1 MSDFTCNESKTTLT
15 EAMSQAWQTE
25 KRHIIITGDGGAG
38 KSTLL
43 ASTFLQLVSSDTVV
57 PLYFDLSG
65 DLSGMSEK
73 ETIQHRLITDYCG
86 QLENETSSQALYKLF
101 SGGGALPA
109 PKFVFLIDGINESEA
124 PGQYIT
130 EIISNLLEYD
140 SVQVVMA
147 SRYFLPELVKYC
159 CEYRIS
165 PLSKEQVSKVFESSH
180 ISIEDLPDGIR
191 SLMNRPLFLTMYIKE
206 WAEKGLTATEQLINT
221 AGEFFNAHF
230 DRLINKKSQTVDSY
244 PRAEF
249 ALRYLLP
256 AMTLFLS
263 YEFSWYHF
271 CEVLNDTHPKVKD
284 RYDAFEEIHSFSG
297 KAAELL
303 ILLKNKG
310 IISDT
315 TKKNTYR
322 FRHAYY
328 REFLQAMYACNE
340 MERAVNGATDEPMPL
355 LPFEQKHRMSE
366 DMIRW
371 IGEILGEDHRKGEYS
386 ITEQF
391 LKRSTPIYHGNS
403 VEILKQSRAHEL
415 SVDFSGLSLFDVRL
429 YDVDL
434 LGSSFKKTK
443 ALTLESFKPLGER
456 TEWGYHYSPF
466 ISPDGSVIVSEQ
478 DYKLLIQLRYMHN
491 PFIVDLINSCRFLH
505 FIGENELLYLDS
517 IFICIID
524 LTDLLNGD
532 VSETT
537 HSRINSNSIRRCPLL
552 DSHSTQNIVDI
563 HCSKDTTIFA
573 VLHTDHVE
581 YINTNSNSVLRFS
594 VTAGVHS
601 KVVILGDTDS
611 RLVSV
616 IGNESGELQI
626 VQLNFYDSHPS
637 ISLISNLQIFTW
649 AEAERFNSFITDGN
663 RFVLIESVLVFDPF
677 ANGDSETRL
686 SIIDVNETSLNVLQD
701 LSLANTSCFD
711 TDPDYV
717 HYLTYKTERG
727 CFSHLYQISTG
738 LTNEDFIGNF
748 RPVFSNRTHCIIST
762 FLESLSDR
770 ENRFSRYFPYYVYS
784 LREKKTLWPLG
795 DNFFTTEPFISNYGN
810 WVAVVLESSNFQR
823 IKIINRLEWERC
835 EVFSIDLDKSCNDT
849 SRPLTHFAPI
859 HLHFVGNDQLIV
871 KWSISGLNRHVLI
884 NLDGIY
890 PTVQWGEQVLPDC
903 ASDSIITIYDIF
915 QEELPSAGFLV
926 GNESPIF
933 DLHDFP
939 HPKLII
945 REPKVQL
952 SLSRLV
958 YRYFNE
964 SASLS
969 RLWENPMS
977 TIALSEEHMLLT
989 IAYLF
994 RSSLLTV
1001 LVYHNLRTKEFTL
1014 LDIDD
1019 SEREYE
1025 ECEHFEYWFG
1035 GRECIT
1041 AVLCDGS
1048 LRIWSTKTG
1057 KTLARIDKF
1066 FHDPELTIRL
1076 IGCSPDCKRFYLY
1089 FSDDFELERTQ
1100 IGGRYAVVYL
1110 DSDATTYSSEYYWLD
1125 LPVSEN
1131 GIAVCADDDTVT
1143 LFNCYTGR
1151 IIDKI
1156 TPLVSDVSGCDFAG
1170 AEMDDELK
1178 RILRQNGAIVDPE

>member
-206 WAEKGLTATEQLINT
+206 WAEKGLTAAEQLINT

-366 DMIRW
+366 GMIRW
-371 IGEILGEDHRKGEYS
+371 IGEILGEHHHAGKKT
-386 ITEQF
+386 ITERF
-391 LKRSTPIYHGNS
+391 IKLSPPLFNGNS
-403 VEILKQSRAHEL
+403 VEILKQSHGRKL
-415 SVDFSGLSLFDVRL
+415 KIDFNGLSLFDVRL

-434 LGSSFKKTK
+434 KGSSFKGTK
-443 ALTLESFKPLGER
+443 SLTVESFLPLEIG
-456 TEWGYHYSPF
+456 SPL
-466 ISPDGSVIVSEQ
+466 ISPDGFVVVSEQ
-478 DYKLLIQLRYMHN
+478 RGKLLFQIQYLYT
-491 PFIVDLINSCRFLH
+491 PFTVDLITSFQFPH
-505 FIGENELLYLDS
+505 FIDDNKLLYLDEPF
-517 IFICIID
+517 IFIISPHEKLGKNTSEASLFATPDKSFKRGYFLSNRSLSSII
-524 LTDLLNGD
+524 
-532 VSETT
+532 
-537 HSRINSNSIRRCPLL
+537 
-552 DSHSTQNIVDI
+552 DI
-563 HCSKDTTIFA
+563 HCNNDTT
-573 VLHTDHVE
+573 VLAILYPDHVE
-581 YINTNSNSVLRFS
+581 FIDTISNSTLRFS
-594 VTAGVHS
+594 LSVDANA
-601 KVVILGDTDS
+601 KVVVLGNVHS

-616 IGNESGELQI
+616 IGKENGELLILQPEFSSE
-626 VQLNFYDSHPS
+626 N
-637 ISLISNLQIFTW
+637 ISLISTLRISPWVET
-649 AEAERFNSFITDGN
+649 ERLN
-663 RFVLIESVLVFDPF
+663 RFVVVGDDNLLIESVPNSTAYSPSYTD
-677 ANGDSETRL
+677 TRL
-686 SIIDVNETSLNVLQD
+686 HALDINKKSLQTLQNSI
-701 LSLANTSCFD
+701 LSNTSSYESS
-711 TDPDYV
+711 TGSIVYMSYRSGV
-717 HYLTYKTERG
+717 G
-727 CFSHLYQISTG
+727 CFFHRLQLRTG
-738 LTNEDFIGNF
+738 QCHSEFIGEF
-748 RPVFSNRTHCIIST
+748 QPILSNGTHCIIDASDGAINTNTQGHST
-762 FLESLSDR
+762 
-770 ENRFSRYFPYYVYS
+770 YYTYYLYS
-784 LREKKTLWPLG
+784 LIERRYLYWLEEPSYLPLQ
-795 DNFFTTEPFISNYGN
+795 TEPFAISKSGN
-810 WVAVVLESSNFQR
+810 WVAVTLESQNFVK
-823 IKIINRLEWERC
+823 IKVINRENYQA
-835 EVFSIDLDKSCNDT
+835 FTIDIGFPQADKYLYVLHIRFVDDHYLLVDRTHPWDREQAIIELDN
-849 SRPLTHFAPI
+849 THSP
-859 HLHFVGNDQLIV
+859 V
-871 KWSISGLNRHVLI
+871 KWHGHMTSEWAENTIESIFGTFKEELSSIRL
-884 NLDGIY
+884 
-890 PTVQWGEQVLPDC
+890 
-903 ASDSIITIYDIF
+903 SDSDDS
-915 QEELPSAGFLV
+915 PS
-926 GNESPIF
+926 S
-933 DLHDFP
+933 DLHDLPSPFLLIRGSKARSRMR
-939 HPKLII
+939 KLLH
-945 REPKVQL
+945 QL
-952 SLSRLV
+952 AYNSSLNSSVCL
-958 YRYFNE
+958 
-964 SASLS
+964 
-969 RLWENPMS
+969 P
-977 TIALSEEHMLLT
+977 
-989 IAYLF
+989 YLF
-994 RSSLLTV
+994 GGLRKETPSMVTVASHNGHV
-1001 LVYHNLRTKEFTL
+1001 LVMACNSLAYHNQKTGEFVV
-1014 LDIDD
+1014 LDKGINDAIVINHQN
-1019 SEREYE
+1019 
-1025 ECEHFEYWFG
+1025 CKCWFG
-1035 GRECIT
+1035 EKERLI
-1041 AVLCDGS
+1041 AILCDMS
-1048 LRIWSTKTG
+1048 LQIWSIDTAKL
-1057 KTLARIDKF
+1057 LANITRIPQSFPSKVVS
-1066 FHDPELTIRL
+1066 IRL
-1076 IGCSPDCKRFYLY
+1076 IGCSPDCLRFYFEFHL
-1089 FSDDFELERTQ
+1089 DDAFDLRYTH
-1100 IGGRYAVVYL
+1100 IGRLFGVVYV
-1110 DSDATTYSSEYYWLD
+1110 DYEAPYPSKDYYLLD
-1125 LPVSEN
+1125 LPVSNN
-1131 GIAVCADDDTVT
+1131 GVAMSTNKDKIT
-1143 LFNCYTGR
+1143 LFNCFSGKV
-1151 IIDKI
+1151 IDEI
-1156 TPLVSDVSGCDFAG
+1156 TPLVSDVSGCDFRG
-1170 AEMDDELK
+1170 AEIDGELK
-1178 RILRQNGAIVDPE
+1178 RVLRQNGAIVDPE